1 MATVVELSAV
11 EGFILDDPIAG
22 VLNNTEYT
30 LGGVVFNDI
39 TEYLVEAVVTR
50 GKNRELQRFR
60 AGKASIELRNETR
73 AFDPLYGSSPYAG
86 NIIPRREVRI
96 TTDGERV
103 FTGIISDWNL
113 EYTPDNQSR
122 AEIVALDEF
131 TNLARQTTTGGT
143 AVEQLTGA
151 RVEAILDQAS
161 INWPADR
168 RDIDAGAST
177 LGTDVITGNALDYLQ
192 KVASD
197 SEQGQ
202 LFVSK
207 AGDLVFRG
215 RLDATPT
222 SGSYT
227 IFADDGTGIPYTNV
241 KVSYG
246 TELLYNRAEVRSAA
260 GTAIATNNRS
270 QIAYG
275 ISEIGLD
282 TLLSDTDQL
291 ANMASYLVQKYADP
305 EYRFEGIELNLD
317 NMTGAQRAAVLAL
330 ELGDVILT
338 RFTPNSVGSQIAQF
352 GQVIRIDN
360 DIRRFRHDMI
370 IGVQSLDWNFL
381 VLDDAEF
388 GIIGTNNLAF

>member
-73 AFDPLYGSSPYAG
+73 AFDPLYGASPYAG
-86 NIIPRREVRI
+86 NIIPRRQVRI

-113 EYTPDNQSR
+113 DYTPDNQSR
-122 AEIVALDEF
+122 AEIVAVDDM
-131 TNLARQTTTGGT
+131 TNLARQTTIGGT
-143 AVEQLTGA
+143 ATPQLTGA

-161 INWPADR
+161 VDWPADR
-168 RDIDAGAST
+168 RQIDAGAST
-177 LGTDVITGNALDYLQ
+177 LGADVISGNALDYLQ

-207 AGDLVFRG
+207 TGDLVFRG

-227 IFADDGTGIPYTNV
+227 IFADDGTGIPYTTV

-260 GTAIATNNRS
+260 GTAVATNSRS
-270 QIAYG
+270 QTAYG

-282 TLLSDTDQL
+282 TLLSSTDQL
-291 ANMASYLVQKYADP
+291 ANMAAFLVQKYADP

-317 NMTGAQRAAVLAL
+317 NMTGAQKAAVLAL

-360 DIRRFRHDMI
+360 DIRQFRHDMI

-388 GIIGTNNLAF
+388 GIIGTNHLAF

>member
-11 EGFILDDPIAG
+11 EGFILDDPVAG

-30 LGGVVFNDI
+30 LGGVVFNEI

-103 FTGIISDWNL
+103 FSGIISDWNL
-113 EYTPDNQSR
+113 EYTPDNESR

-131 TNLARQTTTGGT
+131 TNLARQTTTPGT
-143 AVEQLTGA
+143 ATPQLTGA
-151 RVEAILDQAS
+151 RVTAILDQAS
-161 INWPADR
+161 VDWPADR
-168 RDIDAGAST
+168 RDIDEGAST
-177 LGTDVITGNALDYLQ
+177 LGADVISGNALDYLQ

-207 AGDLVFRG
+207 TGDLVFRG

-260 GTAIATNNRS
+260 GTAVATNTRS
-270 QIAYG
+270 QTAYG

-282 TLLSDTDQL
+282 TLLSSTDQL
-291 ANMASYLVQKYADP
+291 ANMAAYLVQKYADP

-317 NMTGAQRAAVLAL
+317 NMTGAQKAAVLGL

-338 RFTPNSVGSQIAQF
+338 RFTPNSIGSQIAQF
-352 GQVIRIDN
+352 GQIIRIDN
-360 DIRRFRHDMI
+360 DIRKFRHDMI

-388 GIIGTNNLAF
+388 GIIGSNNLAF

>member
-1 MATVVELSAV
+1 V
-11 EGFILDDPIAG
+11 
-22 VLNNTEYT
+22 
-30 LGGVVFNDI
+30 
-39 TEYLVEAVVTR
+39 
-50 GKNRELQRFR
+50 
-60 AGKASIELRNETR
+60 
-73 AFDPLYGSSPYAG
+73 
-86 NIIPRREVRI
+86 
-96 TTDGERV
+96 
-103 FTGIISDWNL
+103 IS
-113 EYTPDNQSR
+113 
-122 AEIVALDEF
+122 
-131 TNLARQTTTGGT
+131 
-143 AVEQLTGA
+143 
-151 RVEAILDQAS
+151 
-161 INWPADR
+161 
-168 RDIDAGAST
+168 
-177 LGTDVITGNALDYLQ
+177 GNALDYLQ

-207 AGDLVFRG
+207 TGDLVFRG

-227 IFADDGTGIPYTNV
+227 IFADDGTGIPYTTV

-260 GTAIATNNRS
+260 GTAVATNSRS
-270 QIAYG
+270 QTAYG

-282 TLLSDTDQL
+282 TLLSSTDQL
-291 ANMASYLVQKYADP
+291 ANMAAFLVQKYADP

-317 NMTGAQRAAVLAL
+317 NMTGAQKAAVLAL
-330 ELGDVILT
+330 ELGDIILT

-360 DIRRFRHDMI
+360 DIRQFRHDMI

-388 GIIGTNNLAF
+388 GIIGTNHLAF